1 MSLDLSLNDIRDE
14 SAISLGQKLS
24 QLYQLQKL
32 KLSLKNNFISDKGM
46 GSLITY
52 LSTLPSLRTLHIE
65 LCRNTFETNNL
76 FLIPPS
82 LRTLHN
88 ESCRN
93 TFETNNLFLLSK
105 CLSRLNDI
113 KELTLQLTE
122 SNIDNAGAKNIAIGL
137 YSLKGLESLTLNLE
151 INNIG

>member
-1 MSLDLSLNDIRDE
+1 
-14 SAISLGQKLS
+14 
-24 QLYQLQKL
+24 
-32 KLSLKNNFISDKGM
+32 M

-65 LCRNTFETNNL
+65 LCRNTFETDNL
-76 FLIPPS
+76 FLTPPS

-88 ESCRN
+88 ELCRNAFETNNLFLTFPSLPTLHNELCRN

-122 SNIDNAGAKNIAIGL
+122 SNIDNAGAKNIAIG
-137 YSLKGLESLTLNLE
+137 
-151 INNIG
+151 I